1 MINVQAILIFT
12 ITIVLITILL
22 WKIRLPPF
30 LVLTGAALF
39 YGIFSGM
46 QQNAISMA
54 TQGAGRVFAL
64 LAIPIF
70 SGSLIALV
78 IRQENF
84 AQRIVSDMQKISSR
98 PTLTS
103 AIAGY
108 LLSIPLMCCLTAYVV
123 MIPLVENLKVNSEI
137 RKKCYYATAIASTL
151 SFVLLYPL
159 PVIYSITRN
168 LNFNV
173 DAGFNLAAITISI
186 ILFIFG
192 YLLIAKR
199 GSHKDTWEERKLSA
213 KKSPIGWIPLILPIF
228 FLTIGHFL
236 PGASLLADIN
246 LAIILAASVSL
257 LLVKKE
263 NLDIVFEKGTRNAGI
278 ILLDLCGA
286 GALGGVIA
294 ASAFA
299 ENTYNLIGHLIPA
312 LSIPFIFAAIIQ
324 TAQGSRA
331 VTAIIT
337 SSILAYSPYVS
348 EVATIPLILMISA
361 GTMVFSYVTDPF
373 FWLIQRTTGD
383 DVKTVVSNY
392 TIPLAILGI
401 LLLTSVLLIDYFLF

>member
-1 MINVQAILIFT
+1 VKNVQDILIFT
-12 ITIVLITILL
+12 VTIVLITNLL

-46 QQNAISMA
+46 QQNAIAMA

-84 AQRIVSDMQKISSR
+84 AQRIVSDMQKISAR

-103 AIAGY
+103 GIAGY

-123 MIPLVENLKVNSEI
+123 MVPLVENLKVNSEI
-137 RKKCYYATAIASTL
+137 RKKCYYATAIGSTL

-159 PVIYSITRN
+159 PVIYSITRS

-173 DAGFNLAAITISI
+173 DAGFNLAAITISV

-192 YLLIAKR
+192 YLLISKR
-199 GSHKDTWEERKLSA
+199 GEHKDTWKERELSA
-213 KKSPIGWIPLILPIF
+213 NESPIGWVPLILPIV
-228 FLTIGHFL
+228 FLAIGHFL

-246 LAIILAASVSL
+246 LAIILAASFSL

-263 NLDIVFEKGTRNAGI
+263 NLDIVFEKGTRNAGM

-294 ASAFA
+294 ASSFA
-299 ENTYNLIGHLIPA
+299 ENVYNLIGHIIPA
-312 LSIPFIFAAIIQ
+312 LFIPFIFAAIIQ

-348 EVATIPLILMISA
+348 DVATIPLILMISA

>member
-1 MINVQAILIFT
+1 
-12 ITIVLITILL
+12 
-22 WKIRLPPF
+22 
-30 LVLTGAALF
+30 
-39 YGIFSGM
+39 M
-46 QQNAISMA
+46 QQNAIAMA

-137 RKKCYYATAIASTL
+137 RKKCYYATAIGSTL

-159 PVIYSITRN
+159 PVMYSITRS

-192 YLLIAKR
+192 YLLISKR
-199 GSHKDTWEERKLSA
+199 GSHKDRWKERELTGKE
-213 KKSPIGWIPLILPIF
+213 SPIGWIPLMLPII

-246 LAIILAASVSL
+246 LAIIIAASASL

-263 NLDIVFEKGTRNAGI
+263 NLDVIFEKGTRNAGI

-294 ASAFA
+294 ASSFA

-312 LSIPFIFAAIIQ
+312 LFIPFLFAAIIQ

-348 EVATIPLILMISA
+348 EVAIIPLILMISA

-383 DVKTVVSNY
+383 DVKTVVSSY
-392 TIPLAILGI
+392 TIPLAMLGI
-401 LLLTSVLLIDYFLF
+401 LLFISVLLLDYFLF